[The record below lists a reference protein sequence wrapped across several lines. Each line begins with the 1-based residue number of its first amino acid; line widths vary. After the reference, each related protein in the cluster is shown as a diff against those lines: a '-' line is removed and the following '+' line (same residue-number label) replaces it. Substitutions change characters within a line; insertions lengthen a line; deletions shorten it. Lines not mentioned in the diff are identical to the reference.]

1 MMKNLI
7 VTIVAGL
14 LFTGCTVV
22 RQGEVGVRSRLGRL
36 SATPIAPGPV
46 GYFPFT
52 QRIIKVPVRTVNVEV
67 TLDLPSKEGLTINTN
82 VSILYHIKAEMASNI
97 LQDIGRDYQNVIILS
112 VFRSAAADVS
122 ARFYAKDMHS
132 GERATIEKEIAAAM
146 SKIVEP
152 RGFVIESVL
161 LKSIRLP
168 EGLSKAIESK
178 LEAEQQAQRMEFVL
192 QKERQEAQRKKIE
205 AEGIRDAQ
213 KTLAEGLTEP
223 VIRYEA
229 IKAFKDL
236 ASSPN
241 SKVIITDGNATPLM
255 VDPEGKK

>member
-1 MMKNLI
+1 MKKGILY
-7 VTIVAGL
+7 L
-14 LFTGCTVV
+14 LLVLFATSCTVV
-22 RQGEVGVRSRLGRL
+22 RQGEVGVKSRLGRL
-36 SATPIAPGPV
+36 SPNPISAGPV

-52 QRIIKVPVRTVNVEV
+52 QRVIKVPVRTVNVEV

-82 VSILYHIKAEMASNI
+82 VSILYHIKPEMAPSI
-97 LQDIGRDYQNVIILS
+97 LQDIGRNYQSVIILS

-132 GERATIEKEIAAAM
+132 GERALIEKEIAGAM

-161 LKSIRLP
+161 LKSIKLP

-192 QKERQEAQRKKIE
+192 QKERLEAQRKKIE

-213 KTLAEGLTEP
+213 KTLAEGLTDP
-223 VIRYEA
+223 ILRYEA

-236 ASSPN
+236 AGSPN
-241 SKVIITDGNATPLM
+241 SKVIITDGQATPLL
-255 VDPEGKK
+255 VDPAAPK